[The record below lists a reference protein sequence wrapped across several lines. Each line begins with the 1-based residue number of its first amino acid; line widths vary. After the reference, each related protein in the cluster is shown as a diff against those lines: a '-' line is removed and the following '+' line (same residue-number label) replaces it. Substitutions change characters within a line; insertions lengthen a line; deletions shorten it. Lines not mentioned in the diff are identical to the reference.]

1 MQIKKE
7 KKMRMRLKTVGL
19 IVLFL
24 AGILTG
30 CSEYLDEENDM
41 NRTEKGTVAIKITD
55 APFPA
60 DLVAEANVTIDQ
72 ITLIKNFMDPGEEPE
87 GENDDSGE
95 SNPGENDDPEE
106 EDEGENNEEETEST
120 FINIVMD
127 EPVTYNLLELS
138 NGTTALLAE
147 MEIPTGTYSEI
158 RLHVTE
164 AGIVLKEG
172 DTFDLKIPG
181 GDASGQ
187 KIKMNPALEMEDGAF
202 VEVLLDFDV
211 SRSFVMRGNM
221 KHGMGKVN
229 GFIFK
234 PVIRAMAQVQTT
246 TGEVSGYVTN
256 EAGDPVENALLSLV
270 SGEDT
275 ITSAL
280 TKNTGFYAMIGIP
293 PGSYLL
299 ACEMEEYEVETVQ
312 VEVEKRKVTEQNIE
326 LKKSDKGNGEED
338 E

>member
-1 MQIKKE
+1 
-7 KKMRMRLKTVGL
+7 MRMRLKTVGL
-19 IVLFL
+19 IMLFL
-24 AGILTG
+24 AGIVMG
-30 CSEYLDEENDM
+30 CSEILDEEKELNI
-41 NRTEKGTVAIKITD
+41 RGKGTVVIRITD

-60 DLVAEANVTIDQ
+60 DLVAEANVTIDR
-72 ITLIKNFMDPGEEPE
+72 ITLIKNFDDLDEEENEDSGEE
-87 GENDDSGE
+87 NSGE
-95 SNPGENDDPEE
+95 SNDSGEES
-106 EDEGENNEEETEST
+106 EGENNEEEENS
-120 FINIVMD
+120 FITIEME

-147 MEIPTGTYSEI
+147 MEIPTGIYTEI

-172 DTFDLKIPG
+172 DTFDLKVPG
-181 GDASGQ
+181 GNASGL

-221 KHGMGKVN
+221 KHGVGKIN

-246 TGEVSGYVTN
+246 TGEISGYVTN
-256 EAGDPVENALLSLV
+256 EAGDSVENALLSLV
-270 SGEDT
+270 AGENT
-275 ITSAL
+275 ITSAR
-280 TKNTGFYAMIGIP
+280 TSENGFYAMIGIP

-299 ACEMEEYEVETVQ
+299 ACETDGYEEETIQ
-312 VEVEKRKVTEQNIE
+312 IEVEKRKLTEQNFE
-326 LKKSDKGNGEED
+326 LEKSDEENGEED